1 MRVNCMD
8 CLGEPRSLHLHSL
21 LVAPEPFF
29 IDRTNVV
36 ESAFA
41 RKHVLT
47 VLEHL
52 GVHDL
57 ASGSR
62 EALDVAFNECKQQ
75 RL

>member
-1 MRVNCMD
+1 MSLVFYNRIA
-8 CLGEPRSLHLHSL
+8 PR
-21 LVAPEPFF
+21 VAPEQFF
-29 IDRTNVV
+29 LDRTNVV

-57 ASGSR
+57 APGSR
-62 EALDVAFNECKQQ
+62 EALDVAFNECEPQ
-75 RL
+75 RHQVSSNRSR